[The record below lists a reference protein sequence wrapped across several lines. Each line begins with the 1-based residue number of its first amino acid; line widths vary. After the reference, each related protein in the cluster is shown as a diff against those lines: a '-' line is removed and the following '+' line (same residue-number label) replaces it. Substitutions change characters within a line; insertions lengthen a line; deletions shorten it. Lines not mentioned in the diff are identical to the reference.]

1 MDFDYVINC
10 AKVAKEA
17 NVAHVLYVSSERANA
32 SSWILYLK
40 VKGQVVNYMET
51 SGLFYYKPWWSGV
64 GSC

>member
-32 SSWILYLK
+32 SSWILYFK
-40 VKGQVVNYMET
+40 VKSQVITWKLVAFFII
-51 SGLFYYKPWWSGV
+51 SHGGV
-64 GSC
+64 G